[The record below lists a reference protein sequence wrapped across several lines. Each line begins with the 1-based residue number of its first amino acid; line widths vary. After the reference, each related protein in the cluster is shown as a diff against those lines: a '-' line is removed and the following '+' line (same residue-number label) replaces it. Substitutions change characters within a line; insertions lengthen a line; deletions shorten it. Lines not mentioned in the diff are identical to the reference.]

1 MDFDKINYKKID
13 KTILKNYLLDTKT
26 IAPSKKIIK
35 ELLKKIELSV
45 INGDYLIARNTLLV
59 TIFYAPDETFDLIRK
74 RGLFRYSRY
83 VNKKCIV
90 KSLATELI
98 EICQDYGRYSSKT
111 FAYLDSIIS
120 YSTVLDSYNAF
131 ERHIIEELKRFERKY
146 KDKSIIKTLL
156 SAADF
161 LFLSGFYPKTNTDLS
176 EISNRP
182 KEDISAAVS
191 FLIHVYTDRIR
202 SDNINTG
209 FVSEDYI
216 KSGDIGRLII
226 PACYYSDFK
235 EFEVMIDHFNYRC
248 NLKGEHLYIKPP
260 FEEFEKSIRAGY
272 IRTKLQQI
280 NDRVNTFDAVSL
292 EEFVEKINEQEKF
305 KFFKLT
311 ETHNYPRYRLELPE
325 PIYDYIVEQF
335 IKPDNLFKEEVDYLS
350 LIFKEQLLN
359 PDDLNKIIVK
369 EDLTLYDFIKI
380 RRVLIFFYMMFAKEI
395 YKIEKVDT
403 ELLLRSLIPVYLFDQ
418 FYEFLGKLLP
428 VGKIDSFLDIVCW
441 EPGSDFVFDL
451 QYHPI
456 IYLNNS
462 FIIPLSIFANSNSIR
477 NLFASEYK
485 QSNTGLLN
493 SGEAL
498 VALLKGTFDKIGIQ
512 AHSEISIGNTDID
525 VCVIYQDILFVFECK
540 HTLHPVSSYD
550 LRTTYDY
557 LRKAESQLDKIN
569 ESDQEG
575 KLLKI
580 LERKIGI
587 NPNGIKK
594 IVSSIVLS
602 NRLFNG
608 NSFKYP
614 VRNINEVIN
623 MLTKGILRTDNGSY
637 NVWKSKSL
645 TIDFMLDYFSLDNK
659 MTTLLMDSL
668 SKRTMTYEFAKPK
681 ILFDSYYLDSTVAI
695 PKLNEFTEKF
705 EKIDEAEK

>member
-1 MDFDKINYKKID
+1 M
-13 KTILKNYLLDTKT
+13 
-26 IAPSKKIIK
+26 
-35 ELLKKIELSV
+35 
-45 INGDYLIARNTLLV
+45 
-59 TIFYAPDETFDLIRK
+59 
-74 RGLFRYSRY
+74 
-83 VNKKCIV
+83 
-90 KSLATELI
+90 
-98 EICQDYGRYSSKT
+98 
-111 FAYLDSIIS
+111 
-120 YSTVLDSYNAF
+120 
-131 ERHIIEELKRFERKY
+131 
-146 KDKSIIKTLL
+146 
-156 SAADF
+156 
-161 LFLSGFYPKTNTDLS
+161 
-176 EISNRP
+176 
-182 KEDISAAVS
+182 
-191 FLIHVYTDRIR
+191 
-202 SDNINTG
+202 
-209 FVSEDYI
+209 
-216 KSGDIGRLII
+216 SGDIGRLII

-235 EFEVMIDHFNYRC
+235 EFEVMIDHFDYHC
-248 NLKGEHLYIKPP
+248 NPEGEHLYVKPP

-272 IRTKLQQI
+272 IRTELQQI

-292 EEFVEKINEQEKF
+292 EEFVEKINGQKDF
-305 KFFKLT
+305 KFLKLT

-350 LIFKEQLLN
+350 RIFKEQLLT
-359 PDDLNKIIVK
+359 PEDLNKISVK
-369 EDLTLYDFIKI
+369 ENLTLYEFIKI
-380 RRVLIFFYMMFAKEI
+380 RRVFIFFYMMFAKEI

-418 FYEFLGKLLP
+418 FYDFLGKLLP

-462 FIIPLSIFANSNSIR
+462 FMIPLSIFANSNSIR

-493 SGEAL
+493 SGETL

-512 AHSEISIGNTDID
+512 AYSEISIGDTDID
-525 VCVIYQDILFVFECK
+525 VCVIYQDVLFVFECK

-569 ESDQEG
+569 KSYQEG
-575 KLLKI
+575 KLSKV
-580 LERKIGI
+580 LEIKIGV
-587 NPNGIKK
+587 NSDGVKK
-594 IVSSIVLS
+594 IVPSIVLS

-623 MLTKGILRTDNGSY
+623 MLATGIMRTDNGNY

-668 SKRTMTYEFAKPK
+668 SKRTMTYDFAKPK
-681 ILFDSYYLDSTVAI
+681 ILFDTYYFDSAVAF
-695 PKLNEFTEKF
+695 PKLNEFTENL
-705 EKIDEAEK
+705 EKIEEAEK

>member
-1 MDFDKINYKKID
+1 MDFDKISYKKID
-13 KTILKNYLLDTKT
+13 KTILKKHLFDPKT
-26 IAPSKKIIK
+26 TAPSKRIIK

-45 INGDYLIARNTLLV
+45 INGDYLTARNGLLV
-59 TIFYAPDETFDLIRK
+59 TLFYAPDETFDLIRK

-83 VNKKCIV
+83 ANKKCIV
-90 KSLATELI
+90 KSLATELV
-98 EICQDYGRYSSKT
+98 EICKEYGTFNENIFSYLYSIINYSS
-111 FAYLDSIIS
+111 
-120 YSTVLDSYNAF
+120 VLVSYNAF
-131 ERHIIEELKRFERKY
+131 EHHIIAEFKRFEKKY

-156 SAADF
+156 SAVDF

-176 EISNRP
+176 EISNRT
-182 KEDISAAVS
+182 KEDISAGVS
-191 FLIHVYTDRIR
+191 YLIHVYTNRIR
-202 SDNINTG
+202 SENINIG
-209 FVSEDYI
+209 FVSEEYI

-235 EFEVMIDHFNYRC
+235 EFEVMIDHFDYHC
-248 NLKGEHLYIKPP
+248 DLEGEHLYIKPP

-272 IRTKLQQI
+272 IRTELQQI
-280 NDRVNTFDAVSL
+280 NDRVNTSNALSL
-292 EEFVEKINEQEKF
+292 EEFVEKINEQEIF

-311 ETHNYPRYRLELPE
+311 ETHNYPRYRIELPE
-325 PIYDYIVEQF
+325 PIYDYITEQF

-359 PDDLNKIIVK
+359 PDDLNKITVK
-369 EDLTLYDFIKI
+369 EDLTLYEFIKI
-380 RRVLIFFYMMFAKEI
+380 RRVLIFFYVMFAKEI

-403 ELLLRSLIPVYLFDQ
+403 ELLLRSLIPVYQFDQ
-418 FYEFLGKLLP
+418 FYDFLERLLP
-428 VGKIDSFLDIVCW
+428 VEKIDSFLDLVCW

-493 SGEAL
+493 SGEPL
-498 VALLKGTFDKIGIQ
+498 VTLLKGTFDKIGIQ
-512 AHSEISIGNTDID
+512 AHSEISIGGTDID
-525 VCVIYQDILFVFECK
+525 VCAIHQDVLFVFECK

-569 ESDQEG
+569 KSYNEG
-575 KLLKI
+575 KLLEI
-580 LERKIGI
+580 LERKIGV
-587 NPNGIKK
+587 NLAGIKK

-623 MLTKGILRTDNGSY
+623 MLSGGTMRTENGIY
-637 NVWKSKSL
+637 NVWNSKTL
-645 TIDFMLDYFSLDNK
+645 TIDFMLDYFSLQNE

-681 ILFDSYYLDSTVAI
+681 LLFDSYYLDSTVAI
-695 PKLNEFTEKF
+695 PKLNEFTEKL
-705 EKIDEAEK
+705 EKIEEA

>member
-13 KTILKNYLLDTKT
+13 KTILKNFLFDTKT
-26 IAPSKKIIK
+26 ITPSKKIIK
-35 ELLKKIELSV
+35 ELLKKIEVSV
-45 INGDYLIARNTLLV
+45 SNGDYLIARNTLLV
-59 TIFYAPDETFDLIRK
+59 TLFYAPDETFDFIRK

-90 KSLATELI
+90 KSLAAELI
-98 EICQDYGRYSSKT
+98 DICHEYGNSHKKT
-111 FAYLDSIIS
+111 FSYLDSIIN

-131 ERHIIEELKRFERKY
+131 ERHIIEEFKRFERKY

-191 FLIHVYTDRIR
+191 YLIHVYTDRIK

-235 EFEVMIDHFNYRC
+235 EFEIMIDHFDYSC
-248 NLKGEHLYIKPP
+248 NLYGDNLYIKPP
-260 FEEFEKSIRAGY
+260 FEDFEKSIRAGY
-272 IRTKLQQI
+272 IRTELQQI

-292 EEFVEKINEQEKF
+292 EEFVEKINGQEKL

-311 ETHNYPRYRLELPE
+311 ETHNYPRYRLEIPE
-325 PIYDYIVEQF
+325 PLYDYIVEQF
-335 IKPDNLFKEEVDYLS
+335 IKPDNLFKEEAIYLS

-359 PDDLNKIIVK
+359 PQDLNKISIK
-369 EDLTLYDFIKI
+369 EDLTLYEFIKI

-403 ELLLRSLIPVYLFDQ
+403 ELLLRSLIPVYPFNQ
-418 FYEFLGKLLP
+418 FYEFLEKLLP
-428 VGKIDSFLDIVCW
+428 AEKIDSFLDVVCW

-456 IYLNNS
+456 VYLNNS
-462 FIIPLSIFANSNSIR
+462 FLIPLSIFANSNSIR

-485 QSNTGLLN
+485 QSNTRLLN
-493 SGEAL
+493 SGETL
-498 VALLKGTFDKIGIQ
+498 VAQLKGTFDKIGIQ
-512 AHSEISIGNTDID
+512 AYSEISIGDTDID
-525 VCVIYQDILFVFECK
+525 VCAIYQDTLFVFECK

-550 LRTTYDY
+550 LRTTFDY
-557 LRKAESQLDKIN
+557 VCKAESQLNKIN
-569 ESDQEG
+569 KSYEDG

-587 NPNGIKK
+587 NLEGVKK
-594 IVSSIVLS
+594 MVSGIVLS

-614 VRNINEVIN
+614 IRNINEVIN
-623 MLTKGILRTDNGSY
+623 MLTKGIMRTDNGNF

-645 TIDFMLDYFSLDNK
+645 TVDFMLDYFSLDNK

-695 PKLNEFTEKF
+695 PKLNEFTEKL
-705 EKIDEAEK
+705 ETIEDAEK